1 MPKIHS
7 VTATSVNFGVTLP
20 SDVDVDTINFSSNG
34 LVITL
39 SSARERRCWE
49 LSFIDAMGHRV
60 LDEGDLLE
68 FWPECS
74 RPRGSIFQIQAGGWL
89 AHESNREG
97 FLLHH
102 MQPDIREY
110 FVNGSGACVCVLSQ
124 SAPKIK
130 ACTQG

>member
-7 VTATSVNFGVTLP
+7 VTAAPVDFGVTLP
-20 SDVDVDTINFSSNG
+20 SDVDVDTVNFSSNG

-39 SSARERRCWE
+39 SSAKERKCWE
-49 LSFIDAMGHRV
+49 LSFIDVMGHRV

-68 FWPECS
+68 FWPVCS

-89 AHESNREG
+89 AQESNREG

-102 MQPDIREY
+102 MQPDICEY
-110 FVNGSGACVCVLSQ
+110 FVNGSGACVCVLTQ
-124 SAPKIK
+124 SAPEIK